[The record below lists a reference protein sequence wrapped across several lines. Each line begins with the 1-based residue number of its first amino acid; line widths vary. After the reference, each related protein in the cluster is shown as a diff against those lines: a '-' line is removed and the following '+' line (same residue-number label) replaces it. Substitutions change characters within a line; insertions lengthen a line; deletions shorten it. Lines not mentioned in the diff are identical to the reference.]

1 MDENNQRLWKLFGL
15 FQAAVYL
22 SIAVEILLYL
32 LYDLDFFRPIYPIF
46 EKFWRLKIYEG
57 HNIFYSKVFTLL
69 LILIT
74 SIGTR
79 PKKKLDIKVGKQVLL
94 PIFGGL
100 IIFFASSYFYFYDA
114 NNFANAISNFEYA
127 YISCA
132 FVGAII
138 THSGMD
144 NISKLIRFQ
153 LGDDKFN
160 HENESFEQNRK
171 LIQNQYSVN
180 LPMEYYHKGR
190 NHGGW
195 FNITNVFRGTMV
207 IGIPESGK
215 SFSVIAPF
223 IKQTIHKGFTQ
234 LIYDYKYP
242 DFAEMAY
249 YHHLKRKQKGYNK
262 NFKFHVVNLSN
273 VEYSRRVNPLSPKY
287 FKSLSHAVETSEALV
302 YAMQKKSEGNST
314 GADQFFSQSAINF
327 LAASFYFFSKYENGK
342 YSTLPHILFFL
353 NLEYE
358 DIFDVLT
365 SDPELTSL
373 LTPFLSAYSKKT
385 FDQLEGQLGTLRVN
399 LGKMNTKESAWVF
412 SGDDC
417 DLNISNKNSPSI
429 FVIGNSRD
437 TQSTNA
443 AINSLLLNR
452 LIKLINKP
460 GNLPI
465 TVSVDELPTIFFY
478 KIQELIATARS
489 NKVAVVLGLQE
500 LPQLIERYGKAIADS
515 VTSVVGNVIS
525 GSVRNSN
532 TLQWLE
538 RLFGKSKQLKKG
550 ISINRRDVSTSVN
563 EQMDFLI
570 PSSKIA
576 DLKTGQ
582 VVAKLAHG
590 YQNGTTLKTEN
601 LNTYRCSIKI
611 DTEEVKLEEK
621 NYKQLPKYYNFKS
634 EMHRDKLLLE
644 NYLKI
649 KDEVE
654 YIVSQF

>member
-1 MDENNQRLWKLFGL
+1 MDENNQRLWKLFGM
-15 FQAAVYL
+15 FQAAIYV
-22 SIAVEILLYL
+22 SIAVEILLYIF
-32 LYDLDFFRPIYPIF
+32 YDFYFFQPVYPLF
-46 EKFWRLKIYEG
+46 EKFWKLKIYEG
-57 HNIFYSKVFTLL
+57 HNILYSKLFTLF
-69 LILIT
+69 LILLT

-79 PKKKLDIKVGKQVLL
+79 PKKNLEIKVSRQVLL
-94 PIFGGL
+94 PIFLGL
-100 IIFFASSYFYFYDA
+100 IIFFASSYFYFFDVNFVP
-114 NNFANAISNFEYA
+114 NNVSNYEIA
-127 YISCA
+127 YTSCA
-132 FVGAII
+132 FVGAVV
-138 THSGMD
+138 THAGVD
-144 NISKLIRFQ
+144 NISKLIRFK

-160 HENESFEQNRK
+160 DENESFEQNKK
-171 LIQNQYSVN
+171 LIENEYSVN

-190 NHGGW
+190 MNKGW
-195 FNITNVFRGTMV
+195 FNITNLFRGTIV

-215 SFSVIAPF
+215 SFSVIAPA
-223 IKQTIHKGFTQ
+223 IKQTIRKGFTQ

-249 YHHLKRKQKGYNK
+249 YHHLRMKKEGKTK
-262 NFKFHVVNLSN
+262 NYRFHVVNLSN
-273 VEYSRRVNPLSPKY
+273 IEYSRRVNPLSPKY
-287 FKSLSHAVETSEALV
+287 FSSLSHAVETAEALV
-302 YAMQKKSEGNST
+302 YAMQKKSEGNSS
-314 GADQFFSQSAINF
+314 GADQFFSQSSINF
-327 LAASFYFFSKYENGK
+327 LAATFYFFSKFEGGK
-342 YSTLPHILFFL
+342 YSTLPHVLFFL

-358 DIFDVLT
+358 EIFDVLT
-365 SDPELTSL
+365 TDPELDSL
-373 LTPFLSAYSKKT
+373 LTPFLSAYHKKT
-385 FDQLEGQLGTLRVN
+385 YEQLEGQLGTLRVN

-412 SGDDC
+412 SGDDV
-417 DLNISNKNSPSI
+417 DLNISNPKSPSI

-437 TQSTNA
+437 TQSTNS

-460 GNLPI
+460 GNIPI

-489 NKVAVVLGLQE
+489 NKVAVILGLQE
-500 LPQLIERYGKAIADS
+500 LPQLVEMYGKTIADS

-525 GSVRNSN
+525 GSVRNTN

-538 RLFGKSKQLKKG
+538 KLFGKSKQLKKG
-550 ISINRRDVSTSVN
+550 ISINRKDVSTSVN

-590 YQNGTTLKTEN
+590 YQQRSMTNQN
-601 LNTYRCSIKI
+601 MNTYRCSIEI
-611 DTEEVKLEEK
+611 DVNEVKKEEK
-621 NYKQLPKYYNFKS
+621 NYVKLPKYYNFSS
-634 EMHRDKLLLE
+634 EIQRDKLLLS